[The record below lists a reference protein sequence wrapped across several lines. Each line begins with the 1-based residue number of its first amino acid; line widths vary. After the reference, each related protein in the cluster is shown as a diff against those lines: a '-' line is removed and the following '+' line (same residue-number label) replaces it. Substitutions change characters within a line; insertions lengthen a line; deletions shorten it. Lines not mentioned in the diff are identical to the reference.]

1 MSNII
6 FDRKLDI
13 SLLSYHTN
21 KRHNK
26 RDKRHNKRE
35 IFLGN
40 YHLIRGC
47 YVPSIYMS
55 QLLLVHIESMAVGKN
70 DSFIPN
76 ITQMV
81 SHMDGTNL

>member
-55 QLLLVHIESMAVGKN
+55 PDVKPSQ
-70 DSFIPN
+70 
-76 ITQMV
+76 QR
-81 SHMDGTNL
+81 